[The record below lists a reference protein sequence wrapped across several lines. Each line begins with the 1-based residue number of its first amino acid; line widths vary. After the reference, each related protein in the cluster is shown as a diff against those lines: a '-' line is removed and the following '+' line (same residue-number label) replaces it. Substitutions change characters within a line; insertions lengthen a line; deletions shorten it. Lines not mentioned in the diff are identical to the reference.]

1 MYNMTRGLTCAAYG
15 VQLSVDGE
23 SLSVGD
29 PIIFAE
35 SQVSFS
41 CCRKPIGINC
51 AVRETV
57 FSDRNAS
64 AAHCFRFDP
73 SLQQTAGLCS
83 N

>member
-1 MYNMTRGLTCAAYG
+1 MSHGLTCAAYG

-29 PIIFAE
+29 PIIFTE

-41 CCRKPIGINC
+41 GCWKPVSINR

-57 FSDRNAS
+57 FSNRNAS
-64 AAHCFRFDP
+64 AAHCFCFDP
-73 SLQQTAGLCS
+73 SLQQTSGLCS